1 MPILNFRTEPA
12 VLTRSGP
19 LVPAILAVSD
29 AHRQILARRG
39 EPAPDTIDGFA
50 LIDTGASG
58 TCVDQE
64 AAAKVGL
71 PVIDRAMMNSASHAK
86 HEVPVY
92 SGKLVVPEFID
103 INMECAMGAS
113 LDGQNL
119 IALIGRDLLQAAVL
133 VYNGMDGTA
142 SLSL

>member
-1 MPILNFRTEPA
+1 M
-12 VLTRSGP
+12 
-19 LVPAILAVSD
+19 PAILSVSD
-29 AHRQILARRG
+29 AHRQILARQR
-39 EPAPDTIDGFA
+39 EAVPETIDGFA
-50 LIDTGASG
+50 LIDTGASS

-92 SGKLVVPEFID
+92 SGKLVIPEFYGID
-103 INMECAMGAS
+103 MEYAMGAS

-119 IALIGRDLLQAAVL
+119 IALIGRDLLQTAVL
-133 VYNGMDGTA
+133 VYNGADGTV

>member
-1 MPILNFRTEPA
+1 
-12 VLTRSGP
+12 
-19 LVPAILAVSD
+19 
-29 AHRQILARRG
+29 
-39 EPAPDTIDGFA
+39 
-50 LIDTGASG
+50 
-58 TCVDQE
+58 
-64 AAAKVGL
+64 
-71 PVIDRAMMNSASHAK
+71 MNSASHAK

-103 INMECAMGAS
+103 INMEYAMGAS

-133 VYNGMDGTA
+133 VYNGMDGTT